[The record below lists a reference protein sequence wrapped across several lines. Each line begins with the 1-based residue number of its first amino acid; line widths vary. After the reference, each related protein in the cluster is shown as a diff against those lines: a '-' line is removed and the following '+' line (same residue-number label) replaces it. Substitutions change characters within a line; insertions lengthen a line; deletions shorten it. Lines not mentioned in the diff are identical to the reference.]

1 MGLRNVKLW
10 VRGVLSI
17 LCAMGM
23 SSAARAQIGIYGMP
37 VFTRA
42 SNSTPDPGLYAFLG
56 ANSTSRLFSGV
67 GVGVYDQLL
76 HRGSVDAGLDL
87 RGSIQK
93 GANAHLNTFL
103 IGGRV
108 QYHAPGS
115 RLKPYAEVLGGVG
128 GTRAATNPVTK
139 SKAEYGGFAGLDYE
153 VGKYVDIRAIEVGY
167 SSLSTISTAAV
178 TGAPVQPPS
187 SSLIH
192 FSAGIVFRLP
202 QRVAP

>member
-1 MGLRNVKLW
+1 
-10 VRGVLSI
+10 
-17 LCAMGM
+17 
-23 SSAARAQIGIYGMP
+23 MP
-37 VFTRA
+37 VFSRV

-67 GVGVYDQLL
+67 GVGVYDQLV
-76 HRGSVDAGLDL
+76 HSGPVDAGIDL

-93 GANAHLNTFL
+93 GANAHLNEFL

-108 QYHAPGS
+108 QYHSAGS

-128 GTRAATNPVTK
+128 GTRAATNPIYK
-139 SKAEYGGFAGLDYE
+139 SKATYGGFAGLDYQ

-178 TGAPVQPPS
+178 TGTANQPPS
-187 SSLIH
+187 SSLIN

-202 QRVAP
+202 QRIVP